1 MILDA
6 KSAGQSPVATLVA
19 GNPHATYARVA
30 TLLHPEPPLNP
41 GIHAKACVAAS
52 ARVDAGSEVSAHAFV
67 GERAR
72 IGARCFIG
80 PGCVI
85 EADAVVGDDTRLTA
99 NVFLGHQVVMG
110 ARCIVQPGA
119 VIGGDGFGFAPEKG
133 TWVKVPQIGS
143 VTVGDDV
150 EIGANTTIDRG
161 ALGDTVIEEGVKLDN
176 LIMIAHNCRI
186 GAHSAIAAAVAI
198 AGSSVVGKRCILGG
212 RVGLTGHIT
221 LCDDVVVL
229 GTSFISHSI
238 TKPGVYSSAL
248 PSEEAGVWRRIVAR
262 IKRLDC
268 HGQAP
273 ARGREARRI
282 FGSRSR
288 ILPRNNY
295 MSQSV
300 SLDIMGVMRLLPH
313 RYPFLLVDRVL
324 ECTKGDSIRALKNV
338 TVNEPF
344 FPGHFPHRP
353 VMPGVMIIEALAQ
366 AVGPAGLRDGGRGSR
381 RIHAVLLRR
390 HRQGPLPQAR
400 GTGRPADPHLEAR
413 TPDARH
419 LEVQHS
425 RLRGRR

>member
-1 MILDA
+1 MTVTLGDLAVRFGCELRGDPSAIVDSVASLSQAGPRAVTFLANPKYVAQLKDTRAGAVILDA
-6 KSAGQSPVATLVA
+6 KSAGQSPVAALVA

-41 GIHAKACVAAS
+41 GIHARACAAAS
-52 ARVDAGSEVSAHAFV
+52 ARVDASSEVCAHAFV
-67 GERAR
+67 GDRAR

-85 EADAVVGDDTRLTA
+85 EADAVVGDDTRLAA

-110 ARCIVQPGA
+110 ARCTVQPGA

-133 TWVKVPQIGS
+133 TWIKVPQIGS

-186 GAHSAIAAAVAI
+186 GAHSALAAVVAI

-212 RVGLTGHIT
+212 KVGLTGHIT

-248 PSEEAGVWRRIVAR
+248 PSEEAGVWRRLVAR
-262 IKRLDC
+262 FKRLD
-268 HGQAP
+268 AM
-273 ARGREARRI
+273 ARRLRAVEKHV
-282 FGSRSR
+282 GYSASER
-288 ILPRNNY
+288 
-295 MSQSV
+295 
-300 SLDIMGVMRLLPH
+300 
-313 RYPFLLVDRVL
+313 
-324 ECTKGDSIRALKNV
+324 DSS
-338 TVNEPF
+338 E
-344 FPGHFPHRP
+344 
-353 VMPGVMIIEALAQ
+353 E
-366 AVGPAGLRDGGRGSR
+366 
-381 RIHAVLLRR
+381 
-390 HRQGPLPQAR
+390 
-400 GTGRPADPHLEAR
+400 
-413 TPDARH
+413 
-419 LEVQHS
+419 
-425 RLRGRR
+425 